1 MSKSIIIDAG
11 HGGNDSGA
19 IGFGVKEKDWALE
32 ISQYQFKR
40 LKELGANVALTR
52 KSDVT
57 LNPTER
63 IAKIKNKY
71 DVCVSNH
78 WNAFNG
84 TARGVE
90 AIHSIHAKSIFAE
103 DLAKRVVQATGL
115 PFRRVFTREMNSG
128 VDYYFL
134 HRLTGRTETVIMEYG
149 FIDNKQDHDAY
160 LKKAL
165 FEQAAEAVIEG
176 ICQKIGLQYK
186 KSSGS
191 SNQKQQ
197 ATTIS
202 NNTKPVQPTPSYIGK
217 RVESI
222 HTGQLRFYNKPS
234 WEDKDVYGHL
244 TKGIGFPMILEK
256 VKVGNGEQYKVMNSA
271 GKIFYVTSSPTYV
284 KVV

>member
-11 HGGNDSGA
+11 HGGNDPGA
-19 IGFGVKEKDWALE
+19 VGFGVREKDWALE
-32 ISQYQFKR
+32 ISKYQFKR
-40 LKELGANVALTR
+40 LKELGTNVALTR
-52 KSDVT
+52 KSDET

-84 TARGVE
+84 IARGVE
-90 AIHSIHAKSIFAE
+90 AIHSIHAKPVFAE
-103 DLAKRVVQATGL
+103 NLANKVVKATGL

-149 FIDNKQDHDAY
+149 FIDNQQDHDAY
-160 LKKAL
+160 QKKVI
-165 FEQAAEAVIEG
+165 FEKAAEAVIEG
-176 ICQKIGLQYK
+176 ICQKIGVQYRK
-186 KSSGS
+186 PNGSRNQVSSTNVTTQS
-191 SNQKQQ
+191 QPKQ
-197 ATTIS
+197 A
-202 NNTKPVQPTPSYIGK
+202 TPSYVGK

-222 HTGQLRFYNKPS
+222 HNGQLRFYNKPS

-244 TKGIGFPMILEK
+244 TKGIGFPTILEK
-256 VKVGNGEQYKVMNSA
+256 VKVGNGEQYKVMNSS
-271 GKIFYVTSSPTYV
+271 GRVFYVTASPTYV
-284 KVV
+284 QVV

>member
-19 IGFGVKEKDWALE
+19 TGFGVREKEWALE
-32 ISQYQFKR
+32 ISKYQFQR

-52 KSDVT
+52 KSDIT

-90 AIHSIHAKSIFAE
+90 TIHSIHAKPTFAT
-103 DLAKRVVQATGL
+103 DLANRVVQATGL
-115 PFRRVFTREMNSG
+115 PFRRVFTREMRSG
-128 VDYYFL
+128 ADYYFM

-149 FIDNKQDHDAY
+149 FIDNQQDHDAY
-160 LKKAL
+160 LKQAI

-176 ICQKIGLQYK
+176 ICQKIGIQYK
-186 KSSGS
+186 QPNGK
-191 SNQKQQ
+191 NNQ
-197 ATTIS
+197 ATKKSTF
-202 NNTKPVQPTPSYIGK
+202 QQETPSYIGK

-222 HTGQLRFYNKPS
+222 HNGSLRFYNKPS
-234 WEDKDVYGHL
+234 WSAQDVYGHL
-244 TKGIGFPMILEK
+244 TKGIGFPTILDK
-256 VKVGNGEQYKVMNSA
+256 VTVGNGEQYKVMNSS
-271 GKIFYVTSSPTYV
+271 GQVFYVTASPKYV
-284 KVV
+284 QVV